1 MIITRQDRLLGSNEG
16 AEFMSGG
23 YIETLLQYGVL
34 VAVNQEKTDGI
45 MPSKGHVFH
54 AEFGEVGT
62 DRALIDM
69 IAGAFN
75 CPEPYGRNWD
85 ALHEVLRT
93 MDWFQ
98 WNSVVL
104 RLRNAKRLLNLPP
117 ATVVVLLKILSNS
130 SLYWKRKGKTFLT
143 LMEGDKEL
151 YRLVYQVLSDW
162 HLKSIPEVVNE

>member
-1 MIITRQDRLLGSNEG
+1 
-16 AEFMSGG
+16 MSDG
-23 YIETLLQYGVL
+23 YIDALLPYGVL
-34 VAVNQEKTDGI
+34 VGVNQETI
-45 MPSKGHVFH
+45 NAIVPLKGLVFH
-54 AEFGEVGT
+54 AEFSEVGI
-62 DRALIDM
+62 DRALIEM
-69 IAGAFN
+69 IADAFN

-98 WNSVVL
+98 WNAVVL
-104 RLRNAKRLLNLPP
+104 RLTNAKRLLSLPP

-130 SLYWKRKGKTFLT
+130 SLYWKQKGRKFLT

-162 HLKSIPEVVNE
+162 HLKSIPEVANEGAA